1 MNIATLLADMAKRG
15 ATDMYLS
22 AGYSPVYRIDGTLYP
37 ADGTPILAPQD
48 VETLLEPYLTPE
60 QKRAAWGSD
69 GVRGVTIHWEGVI
82 VEGQVFTD
90 RGHLAAAF
98 HQVI

>member
-1 MNIATLLADMAKRG
+1 MSMETLLADMAKLG

-22 AGYSPVYRIDGTLYP
+22 VGNSPVYRIDGTLYP
-37 ADGTPILAPQD
+37 ADGTPVLAPQE

-69 GVRGVTIHWEGVI
+69 GVRGVAIRWEGVN

-90 RGHLAAAF
+90 GGHLAAAF